1 MNFTIN
7 RSAFIS
13 QLNNVLRA
21 ISSKTTIPIL
31 TGLKMVVEQ
40 DKITLTGSNSDITI
54 ESVVD
59 ASNEDY
65 ALTVREPG
73 AIVLPARFFSEI
85 VKKLPDKQVT
95 IEVTNGF
102 QADITSGTAKFQIN
116 GQDAGNFPHL
126 PEIETDNTI
135 TLPNDVL
142 KEVIRQTVIA
152 VSKQES
158 RPILAGVHF
167 TLQDGLLTAV
177 ATDSHRL
184 AQRKVTLENV
194 DNNISFDIIIPG
206 KSLDELSGMISD
218 VDEDV
223 KVQVS
228 ENQVLFIFG
237 NTHFYSRLLE
247 GNYPETSQLIPTTAD
262 TTVELDAGTFLS
274 SIERASLLSHESRND
289 VVKLTLQPGSNR
301 VQISSDSPDIGT
313 VEEEVATSALEG
325 QDLEISF
332 NPNYMKDAL
341 RSFGQATIKISFTS
355 PLRPFTLVPTEDKEN
370 FVHLITPVRTF

>member
-1 MNFTIN
+1 MKFTIN
-7 RSAFIS
+7 RPAFIS

-31 TGLKMVVEQ
+31 TGLKMVV
-40 DKITLTGSNSDITI
+40 DKERIILTGSNSDITI
-54 ESVVD
+54 ESVIE
-59 ASNEDY
+59 ASDTDY
-65 ALTVREPG
+65 DLTVEDPG

-95 IEVTNGF
+95 IEVTSGF
-102 QADITSGTAKFQIN
+102 QADITSGTSKFQIN
-116 GQDAGNFPHL
+116 GQDAENFPHL
-126 PEIETDNTI
+126 PEVETNKTI

-158 RPILAGVHF
+158 RPILAGIHI
-167 TLQDGLLTAV
+167 TLHDGLLTAV

-184 AQRKVTLENV
+184 AQRKVTLNDV
-194 DNNISFDIIIPG
+194 DNGIDFDVIIPG
-206 KSLDELSGMISD
+206 KSMNELSGMISD

-223 KVQVS
+223 QVQVT
-228 ENQVLFIFG
+228 ENQILFIFG

-247 GNYPETSQLIPTTAD
+247 GNYPETSQLIPDTAD
-262 TTVELDAGTFLS
+262 TTVELDAGTFLA

-289 VVKLTLQPGSNR
+289 VVKLTLKPDENLVR
-301 VQISSDSPDIGT
+301 ISSDSPDIGT
-313 VEEEVATSALEG
+313 VEEEVATTSLDG
-325 QDLEISF
+325 NDLEISF

-341 RSFGQATIKISFTS
+341 RSFGQTTVKIAFTS
-355 PLRPFTLVPTEDKEN
+355 ALRPFTLVPTEDGEN